1 MITCIK
7 IAIILYT
14 LKVYSATMF
23 IFVILFSL
31 FFRFSFPTFHRKVN
45 YYNVLFLYRKE
56 NNTIKAIISLNVFIK
71 QINWLIG
78 LKDYSFILC

>member
-1 MITCIK
+1 MQLLCI
-7 IAIILYT
+7 LF
-14 LKVYSATMF
+14 KVYSATMF

-56 NNTIKAIISLNVFIK
+56 NNTIKAMISLNVFIK

-78 LKDYSFILC
+78 LKDSSFILC